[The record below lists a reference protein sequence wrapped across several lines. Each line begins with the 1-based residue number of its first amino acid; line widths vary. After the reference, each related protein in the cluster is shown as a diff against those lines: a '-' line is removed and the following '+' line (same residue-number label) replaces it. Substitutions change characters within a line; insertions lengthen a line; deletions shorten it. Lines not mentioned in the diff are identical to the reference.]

1 MTEKELMYLEDAC
14 EHEKSIIGIC
24 NDFLGKVDDEYK
36 TFFENQITNH
46 EKIQDNLMNL
56 LKEKANG

>member
-46 EKIQDNLMNL
+46 EKIQN
-56 LKEKANG
+56 